1 MAEGILK
8 TFGLNESQLKK
19 ANHHWYDMPK
29 TCSVN
34 TGLAL
39 SLRQYEQL
47 RDLADSKGTTM
58 QNLIQQET
66 AKAVESLLKQSK

>member
-1 MAEGILK
+1 MALGILK
-8 TFGLNESQLKK
+8 SFGLNEAQLKK
-19 ANHHWYDMPK
+19 ADETWHETPK

-34 TGLAL
+34 AGVSL

-47 RDLADSKGTTM
+47 RDLADNKGTTM

>member
-1 MAEGILK
+1 
-8 TFGLNESQLKK
+8 
-19 ANHHWYDMPK
+19 MPK